1 MRTYTQQIAKAPLS
15 AQFGLFVIC
24 VYVFCAL
31 FAPFITPFSETEI
44 IADAYAPADASMWL
58 GADNLG
64 RDMFTRLIYGA
75 RNTVGVAFA
84 TTVLAF
90 LIGGTIGMLSA
101 TVGGWF
107 DQVMSR
113 TVDILMAVPQLIFA
127 LLILSVVG
135 TNTVS
140 LIFVI
145 AVLDATRVFRIS
157 RATAMNVVTLDF
169 VEAARLRGESK
180 LWIISREILP
190 NISAP
195 LIAEFGLRFC
205 FVFLFISG
213 LSFLGLGI
221 QPPLAEWGGMVRENA
236 VLITFGEYTPLL
248 PAAAVALLTVAVN
261 FVVDWLLHLSSG
273 LKD

>member
-15 AQFGLFVIC
+15 AQFGLVVIC

-44 IADAYAPADASMWL
+44 IADAYAPADATMWL